1 MAQAGGD
8 REQVKRLGRR
18 AMKTTAY
25 LVFPMMAGLMAVGE
39 PLIRW
44 LLTDKWLPCVPYLR
58 LSCLYWT
65 CQPIQTTNWQVIKAM
80 GRSDLCFKLEIVKKI
95 IGVSMILA
103 AVPYGVYAMGVS
115 NAVFAV
121 VSMLINIAPNKK
133 LIGYSYLEQLMDLL
147 PSLLASCV
155 MGIAVLL
162 IGRLPLADLPLLILQ
177 ILAGVLLYIA
187 LSLITRNDSFLYL
200 LNTVRSVLRKKR

>member
-1 MAQAGGD
+1 
-8 REQVKRLGRR
+8 
-18 AMKTTAY
+18 MKTTAY

-58 LSCLYWT
+58 LSCLYWA

-95 IGVSMILA
+95 IGVSMIIA

-133 LIGYSYLEQLMDLL
+133 LIGYSYLEQLVDLL

-155 MGIAVLL
+155 MGSAVLL
-162 IGRLPLADLPLLILQ
+162 IGRLPIADLPLLILQ
-177 ILAGVLLYIA
+177 ILVGVLIYIA
-187 LSLITRNDSFLYL
+187 LSLITKNDSFRYL
-200 LNTVRSVLRKKR
+200 LNTVRSVLRKKN